1 MKARVATLAVAG
13 LCMLGLGGCSEEW
26 CRHGGGIWGYIVDAF
41 GCGGGPELIPVDVQ
55 FSVAPD
61 VLHVGDPAA
70 FEGVRL
76 SSDLERQSARPLLG
90 WEWDFESDGRF
101 DAGGFGVP
109 PDASGSFQEEG
120 QNPYRKVQH
129 RFTHAGEYVVHL
141 KATDRYGLVS
151 DYSETLRV
159 LPAEGGHQANGEP
172 VAALTAAPNPASPGQ
187 TVTFDA
193 SGSHDPDGSING
205 YRWDLD
211 GNGTF
216 ERSTGAQPTTTNSYS
231 ADTQRVVVSVQV
243 TDDGGA
249 TSTASVTVTVN
260 ETTGPHRIRAARA
273 RRAGSWLVFGTLK
286 GFAPTRTG
294 RVVRGRIHA
303 RAVPAGAVRSRPRK
317 LPLVV
322 RRLLAAR
329 WAVRVT
335 RRKGTSIAGIAVAR
349 ARGRTAC
356 FRLRLKA
363 RRVPTG
369 SFALLGGTGP
379 LARTRL
385 QARFS
390 LDSALGRDTQVGGSL
405 KYSTGRAR
413 KPPRACRRLR

>member
-41 GCGGGPELIPVDVQ
+41 GCGGGADLVPADVK

-70 FEGVRL
+70 FDGVRL
-76 SSDLERQSARPLLG
+76 SGDLNRQSARPLLG

-109 PDASGSFQEEG
+109 PDAAAAFQEEA
-120 QNPYRKVQH
+120 QNPYRKVEH
-129 RFTHAGEYVVHL
+129 RFTRAGDYVVHL

-151 DYSETLRV
+151 DYSETLTV
-159 LPAEGGHQANGEP
+159 LPAQGGQQANGEP
-172 VAALTAAPNPASPGQ
+172 VAALTAAPNPARPDQ

-193 SGSHDPDGSING
+193 SGSHDPDGSIKG
-205 YRWDLD
+205 YQWDLD

-231 ADTQRVVVSVQV
+231 ADTQRVVVSVRV

-249 TSTASVTVTVN
+249 TGTASVTVHIN
-260 ETTGPHRIRAARA
+260 EPQGPQRVRAARA
-273 RRAGSWLVFGTLK
+273 RRAGSWLVFATLK

-303 RAVPAGAVRSRPRK
+303 RAVPAGPVRPKARK
-317 LPLVV
+317 LPRVV

-329 WAVRVT
+329 WAVKLT
-335 RRKGTSIAGIAVAR
+335 GRKGTAIAGIAVAR
-349 ARGRTAC
+349 AAGRTAC
-356 FRLRLKA
+356 LRLRLTA
-363 RRVPTG
+363 RSVPTG
-369 SFALLGGTGP
+369 SFALLGGTGAF
-379 LARTRL
+379 ARLRL

-390 LDSALGRDTQVGGSL
+390 LDSGLGRDTQVGGSL
-405 KYSTGRAR
+405 KYSTGRPK
-413 KPPRACRRLR
+413 KPTRACRRLR